1 MFDRI
6 ASPRGARKAPL
17 RIAGL
22 AGLAAGAAM
31 LAASAASAQAACLS
45 HDKLVQMLSGKYSE
59 NPVAEGLEAGGR
71 LFQVFAADDGAT
83 WTMVVTTPD
92 GASCVVAVGEE
103 WQEPMQT
110 AFDSES

>member
-6 ASPRGARKAPL
+6 VSPRSTRNVPL
-17 RIAGL
+17 RTAGL

-31 LAASAASAQAACLS
+31 LASGAASAQTACLT
-45 HDKLVQMLSGKYSE
+45 HEKLVEMLKGRYSE
-59 NPVAEGLEAGGR
+59 QPVAEGLEAAGR

-92 GASCVVAVGEE
+92 GASCVVAVGED

-110 AFDSES
+110 AFDTES